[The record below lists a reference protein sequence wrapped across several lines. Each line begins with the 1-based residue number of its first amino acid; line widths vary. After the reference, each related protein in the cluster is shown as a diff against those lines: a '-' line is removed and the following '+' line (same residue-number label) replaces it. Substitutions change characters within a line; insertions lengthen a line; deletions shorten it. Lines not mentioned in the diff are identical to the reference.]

1 MSSRGLLKIG
11 SGTRPILSRHGW
23 RILCHGVSKMAEP
36 SNDGR
41 QLCYSAG
48 MMVLA
53 NEQLREIRYRSVEH
67 ELTPGCR
74 RNAIC
79 YALLLI

>member
-1 MSSRGLLKIG
+1 
-11 SGTRPILSRHGW
+11 
-23 RILCHGVSKMAEP
+23 MAEP